1 LSALG
6 TEPRGAGFPNAFDPS
21 HYAQGTAL
29 QETTLTTADHLE
41 PTAQVARHPIHVML
55 VPIPITCFVG
65 AFITDIVYWLT
76 AEMMWANFS
85 AWLLLVGL
93 IFGVL
98 AAIAGLIDFL
108 GNRRIRTQSPAW
120 PHMLGNIVVLVLA
133 FFNVL
138 IHTRD
143 AWTSVVPVGIILS
156 LITVLILPF
165 TGWLGWSL
173 VYRHGAGVAR

>member
-1 LSALG
+1 
-6 TEPRGAGFPNAFDPS
+6 
-21 HYAQGTAL
+21 L
-29 QETTLTTADHLE
+29 QETALTPGDHLE
-41 PTAQVARHPIHVML
+41 PTVQIAHHPIHIML

-65 AFITDIVYWLT
+65 AFITDIAYWLT

-85 AWLLLVGL
+85 AWLLTVGL

-108 GNRRIRTQSPAW
+108 SNRRIRSQSPAW
-120 PHMLGNIVVLVLA
+120 PHMLGNIAVLVLA

-143 AWTSVVPVGIILS
+143 AWTSVVPVGLILS
-156 LITVLILPF
+156 LITVLILPL

-173 VYRHGAGVAR
+173 VYRHGVGVAR